1 MAEQKEGKPYS
12 MGYRMAE
19 LWLSQILCAFGIYLT
34 VQANVGLAPW
44 DAFSMGLS
52 YVMDL
57 RFGTVGAIVGAAV
70 VGIDLLMREPL
81 GLGTLVNTFVAA
93 MILNVFDMMELIPL
107 QQSAW
112 TGIPMLLVGME
123 LNCISTYYYIHA
135 GMGCGPRDGLMVALG
150 QRLRKVPIGV
160 VRFAIELTV
169 LIIGWA
175 LGAKVGIGTVIVAF
189 GMGLC
194 LEQTFRFF
202 LFYIR
207 AVQQE
212 NLLET
217 WEKIRPR
224 LSKQEKEQQQ
234 NR

>member
-19 LWLSQILCAFGIYLT
+19 LWLSQILCALGIYMT

-44 DAFSMGLS
+44 DAFSMGCS
-52 YVMDL
+52 NVTGL
-57 RFGTVGAIVGAAV
+57 RFGTVGALSGAVIVGM
-70 VGIDLLMREPL
+70 DLLMKQPL

-93 MILNVFDMMELIPL
+93 MIINVFDAMELIPL
-107 QQSAW
+107 QQSYW

-150 QRLRKVPIGV
+150 QKLRKVPIGL
-160 VRFAIELTV
+160 VRFAIEMTV
-169 LIIGWA
+169 LAIGWA
-175 LGAKVGIGTVIVAF
+175 LGAKVGIGTVLGAF
-189 GMGLC
+189 GMGFC

-202 LFYIR
+202 HFDVRSIH
-207 AVQQE
+207 QE

-217 WEKIRPR
+217 WQKIRPR
-224 LSKQEKEQQQ
+224 LPEQEKEQQQ